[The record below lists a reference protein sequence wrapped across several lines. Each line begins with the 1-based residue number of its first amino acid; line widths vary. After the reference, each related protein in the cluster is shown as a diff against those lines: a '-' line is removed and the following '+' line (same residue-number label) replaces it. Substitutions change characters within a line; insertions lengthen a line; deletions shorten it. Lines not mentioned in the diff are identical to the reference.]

1 MTEYCKIEKYRNY
14 ENGNFKRLLKYFAKD
29 KPPTLT
35 LGGSEQRSK
44 GASEQFKERGKTH
57 EPKTTTTT
65 TTTTPTLAL
74 GGSEQRSPAELLAA
88 LSSHNI

>member
-1 MTEYCKIEKYRNY
+1 M
-14 ENGNFKRLLKYFAKD
+14 LKYFAKD

-35 LGGSEQRSK
+35 LLGGSEQRSK

-57 EPKTTTTT
+57 LPKTTTATT

-74 GGSEQRSPAELLAA
+74 GGSEQRSPAEFLAV